1 MRKLMVGVACTLC
14 ISGAQAQSS
23 VTLYGL
29 IDSGVQYLTNANQA
43 GKSQWSQTSGA
54 YLPSRFG
61 IKGREDLGGGYA
73 AYFTLENGFNAN
85 DGTQATATSF
95 FNRFSFVGIDT
106 PYGSISMGRQGSVQ
120 YDKTVFYEPLYYGN
134 YSQLSLNA
142 APISIFK
149 LNNTVKYQSKSYAGF
164 DFEAQYGF
172 GQEIPG
178 EPTAGRYLGAAI
190 EYIHAG
196 LSARVL
202 HEQTR
207 GSVTGAI
214 DQSSRVDKRTSVA
227 ALYQIQP
234 FSVFADWTLVTGDL
248 QLSPRGS
255 VYSVGVSY
263 MPKPDIRLVAEGG
276 MYKRVYL
283 SGTPKLFDLMAQYF
297 LSKRTSVYLIGGYM
311 INSGNASNGVVY
323 TTATSKPGQ
332 TQLGVSA
339 GVDVRF

>member
-1 MRKLMVGVACTLC
+1 MKRIIAGVACTFA
-14 ISGAQAQSS
+14 ITGAQAQSS

-29 IDSGVQYLTNANQA
+29 IDAGVQYLTNANAA

-61 IKGREDLGGGYA
+61 IRGREDLGGGYA

-85 DGTQATATSF
+85 DGTQATTTSF
-95 FNRFSFVGIDT
+95 FNRFAFVGIDT
-106 PYGSISMGRQGSVQ
+106 PYGSISAGRQGSVQ

-142 APISIFK
+142 APIAIFK
-149 LNNTVKYQSKSYAGF
+149 LNNTVKYQSKSFAGF
-164 DFEAQYGF
+164 NFEAQYGF
-172 GQEIPG
+172 GQELPG
-178 EPTAGRYLGAAI
+178 QATAGRYIGAAI
-190 EYIHAG
+190 EYVHEG

-207 GSVTGAI
+207 GSITGAI
-214 DQSSRVDKRTSVA
+214 DQSSLVDKRTSVA
-227 ALYQIQP
+227 AVYQAQW
-234 FSVFADWTLVTGDL
+234 FSLFADWTRVTGDL

-255 VYSVGVSY
+255 VYSVGASY
-263 MPKPDIRLVAEGG
+263 LPKPDIRLVAEAG
-276 MYKRVYL
+276 MYKRTSL
-283 SGTPKLFDLMAQYF
+283 SGTPKLFDFMAQYF

-311 INSGNASNGVVY
+311 INSGNTSNGVVY

-332 TQLGVSA
+332 TQLGLSL
-339 GVDVRF
+339 GVDHRF